1 MVTAMPL
8 MAVCY
13 PMIVQ
18 FQAIGR
24 LKESLVCSVARKGVL
39 DIPLLFILDRLWPLY
54 GCMAVQPVVDAI
66 SLVIALV
73 FYFRINAEN
82 RAV

>member
-1 MVTAMPL
+1 
-8 MAVCY
+8 
-13 PMIVQ
+13 MIL
-18 FQAIGR
+18 
-24 LKESLVCSVARKGVL
+24 LKQMLIFLFMMLLGYGMARKGVL

>member
-1 MVTAMPL
+1 
-8 MAVCY
+8 
-13 PMIVQ
+13 MIL
-18 FQAIGR
+18 
-24 LKESLVCSVARKGVL
+24 LKQMLIFLFMMLLGYGMARKGVL

-54 GCMAVQPVVDAI
+54 GCMAVKPVVDAI